1 MSVTEDLIDFARES
15 GAIQGARFYASGFP
29 DVVGVETGR

>member
-15 GAIQGARFYASGFP
+15 GAIPSVYNGG
-29 DVVGVETGR
+29 GVALT